1 MLKEWL
7 QDPRFFIFWCFFFN
21 FIYGSYKWKKK
32 KKTWIN
38 YMHFY
43 RSKIREVKF
52 IYKQNYTISP
62 WSLPSMDNSS
72 LKFQVN
78 TIGSSSL
85 KIKQCFIIYYKKIK
99 NYLALGFW
107 PPFLPYFPF
116 FTLWSSG
123 PPMESPKH
131 LKKPTK
137 LCWKSE

>member
-1 MLKEWL
+1 MT
-7 QDPRFFIFWCFFFN
+7 PRSTFLYFLVFFFFN
-21 FIYGSYKWKKK
+21 FIYGSYKLEK

-38 YMHFY
+38 YKHFY

-52 IYKQNYTISP
+52 KYKQNSTISP
-62 WSLPSMDNSS
+62 WSLPSKDNSS

-78 TIGSSSL
+78 TIGSLSL

-99 NYLALGFW
+99 NCLASGFW

-116 FTLWSSG
+116 STLWSSG

-137 LCWKSE
+137 LCWQSE

>member
-7 QDPRFFIFWCFFFN
+7 QDPRFFIFWCFFSLILFMAVIN
-21 FIYGSYKWKKK
+21 EKK

-38 YMHFY
+38 YKHFY

-52 IYKQNYTISP
+52 KYKQNYTISF
-62 WSLPSMDNSS
+62 WSLPSKDNSF

-78 TIGSSSL
+78 TIGLSSL
-85 KIKQCFIIYYKKIK
+85 KIKQCFIIYYKNIK
-99 NYLALGFW
+99 NCLASGFW

-116 FTLWSSG
+116 STLWSSG

-137 LCWKSE
+137 LCWQSE